1 MSLPPLPK
9 TYTLLL
15 TPDTIYIDNTLK
27 KKVIA
32 IDRSYCSISLIND
45 YQVLTNSITP
55 DTKTID
61 IDCVLGI
68 IDISSIKYLIIV
80 WQSELI
86 ASFQNLPIY
95 KIKQI
100 ELIKIS
106 MEETNNKETSQLVI
120 ENIKRLLQNGHF
132 YYSLEFDLSQTYQNK
147 ANFFLRNKGS
157 IPFHNLVN
165 SNKEYMFNYFLLKTF
180 YTFQIAQEFQCSC
193 IYGYISMIN
202 NVSIDSNN
210 NYKGDIILIERYQ
223 INKIDITN
231 ENLGIFDYYCS
242 SFKEIEVISIVNND
256 NIFSHLICESTI
268 PVEYKKEMNDNNMS
282 IYFFNSLL
290 ENYNNICIISMLNSD
305 KNNIQTKIN
314 QLYKS
319 TQINKDKI
327 KFLEFDKVNTID
339 YFFSLTNKMREFIH
353 FFALYKNILN
363 NQFSTERQNGI
374 FYIIHY
380 DNNPSL
386 NFMSFQLIEY
396 LNWYYLQ
403 KQYDALLI
411 NTDIGCYS
419 KSNTLPLYL
428 QYSNLFSSFY
438 SFCKYSYDNSQINK
452 NNTMLLQNTI
462 QYLTESR
469 NKKRKKTIDRKITM
483 LMVTW
488 NAGGIPSK
496 PKGMNNDIQY
506 QSNYDL
512 SPLFTSNKF
521 YMNGRGNPDI
531 IVIGMQEIVKLNAS
545 NILVN
550 QNTKSVEEWKFA
562 IYLGIKKAY
571 QNEEYDLVQEMDLVG
586 IMLLVYKKRK
596 LKSQIIDTMIIKS
609 GVMGTMGNKGNCLI
623 SLKVFNTSIAIATG
637 HYIAGQ
643 SKINERL
650 NMIDEVLTSKLKNE
664 FNQESQSILNYNEV
678 NKKFFQEF
686 DLWFI
691 FGDVNFRIEQSYN
704 EVIQRLANGDLEY
717 LRRYDQFLNIREEND
732 KYKMICE
739 GMINFWPTYKYEKLT
754 DSFAKS
760 GNKIR
765 IPSWCDRILFKASSK
780 IRVLEYNS
788 INFKLSDHRPVYGLY
803 ELDCIEIM
811 DNEKEI
817 IIEEMK
823 LIKESMDI
831 NIVNNAIQNKVK
843 LIDI

>member
-1 MSLPPLPK
+1 MSLPPLQK

-15 TPDTIYIDNTLK
+15 TPDTIYADNTSK
-27 KKVIA
+27 QKVIA
-32 IDRSYCSISLIND
+32 IDRSYCSISLIKD

-55 DTKTID
+55 DTKAID
-61 IDCVLGI
+61 IDCILGI
-68 IDISSIKYLIIV
+68 IEIFSIKYLIIV
-80 WQSELI
+80 WQSELV
-86 ASFQNLPIY
+86 ASFQNYPIF
-95 KIKQI
+95 KVKQV

-106 MEETNNKETSQLVI
+106 MEFPNNKETVNLVI

-132 YYSLEFDLSQTYQNK
+132 YYSLEFDLSQSYQNK
-147 ANFFLRNKGS
+147 TSFFLKNKGN
-157 IPFHNLVN
+157 IPFHNLMN
-165 SNKEYMFNYFLLKTF
+165 YNKEFMYNYALLNSF
-180 YTFQIAQEFQCSC
+180 YTFQIEQEFLCSC

-202 NVSIDSNN
+202 NVSIDSGGV
-210 NYKGDIILIERYQ
+210 YKGDLLLIERYQ
-223 INKIDITN
+223 INCIDITN
-231 ENLGIFDYYCS
+231 ENFGMIDFHCS
-242 SFKEIEVISIVNND
+242 LFKEIEVISIVNKD

-268 PVEYKKEMNDNNMS
+268 PVEYKEKMNDINKS
-282 IYFFNSLL
+282 IFFLNSLL

-305 KNNIQTKIN
+305 NNNIKTKLN
-314 QLYKS
+314 QLYQS
-319 TQINKDKI
+319 TQINKDTI

-339 YFFSLTNKMREFIH
+339 NFFSLTNKMREFIH
-353 FFALYKNILN
+353 YCALYKNILSS
-363 NQFSTERQNGI
+363 QFTTERQNGI
-374 FYIIHY
+374 FYLIHY

-411 NTDIGCYS
+411 NTNIGCYS

-428 QYSNLFSSFY
+428 QYSHLFSSYY

-452 NNTMLLQNTI
+452 KDAMLLQNTI
-462 QYLTESR
+462 KYLTDSKIKR
-469 NKKRKKTIDRKITM
+469 RKKTIDRKITM

-488 NAGGIPSK
+488 NAGGIPPR
-496 PKGMNNDIQY
+496 PKEMLY

-521 YMNGRGNPDI
+521 YMNGRENPDI

-550 QNTKSVEEWKFA
+550 QNTKSVEEWKVA
-562 IYLGIKKAY
+562 IYLGIKKAF
-571 QNEEYDLVQEMDLVG
+571 QNEEYNLMQEIDLVG

-596 LKSQIIDTMIIKS
+596 LKGQILDTMIIKN

-623 SLKVFNTSIAIATG
+623 SLKVFDTSIAMATG
-637 HYIAGQ
+637 HYTAGQ
-643 SKINERL
+643 SKLNERL
-650 NMIDEVLTSKLKNE
+650 NMIDEVLTSQLKYVT
-664 FNQESQSILNYNEV
+664 NQKVQTISNFNEV
-678 NKKFFQEF
+678 DKKFFQEF

-691 FGDVNFRIEQSYN
+691 FGDLNFRIEQTYN
-704 EVIQRLANGDLEY
+704 EVIKRLSNEDLEY
-717 LRRYDQFLNIREEND
+717 LRRYDQFLNMREEKEN
-732 KYKMICE
+732 YKMICE

-754 DSFAKS
+754 DNFAKS

-811 DNEKEI
+811 DNEKDI

-823 LIKESMDI
+823 QIKESIDI
-831 NIVNNAIQNKVK
+831 NTVNDAIQNTVT